1 VPKPRTEV
9 LSDKSEPVS
18 VSPGPTQVSGRK
30 KAALGESGGTGL
42 LEVVAVYDVALCRK
56 VVVGRGVDGCELLQQ
71 TGPAP
76 VSFLCFESDT
86 RHQGDRIWQRSTATS
101 SSGVRFALR

>member
-1 VPKPRTEV
+1 MPKPRTEV

-42 LEVVAVYDVALCRK
+42 LEVVAVLEVTLRRK
-56 VVVGRGVDGCELLQQ
+56 VVVDRGMDGCELL
-71 TGPAP
+71 
-76 VSFLCFESDT
+76 
-86 RHQGDRIWQRSTATS
+86 
-101 SSGVRFALR
+101 